1 MFIFLYS
8 FILPIVPLSNSLST
22 HSLKPPRLCLT
33 FSQNSLKLNLSNS
46 HISVS
51 PLPTRLNP
59 QCHRPPK
66 LDATIL
72 PADPLHRTPKS
83 LINLKPTLPI
93 RLRPT
98 PLINFSDALN
108 FLKLTPLCPA
118 ATAADPR
125 LWLDSPSSNLS
136 LSSSSTCLGFLIW
149 VCVCIYKYRINKF

>member
-8 FILPIVPLSNSLST
+8 FILPIVSLSNSLST
-22 HSLKPPRLCLT
+22 HSLKLPPLCLT

-51 PLPTRLNP
+51 PLPARLNP

-72 PADPLHRTPKS
+72 PIDPLRRTPKS
-83 LINLKPTLPI
+83 LINLKPTPPI

-108 FLKLTPLCPA
+108 FLKLSPFCPA
-118 ATAADPR
+118 ATTADPR
-125 LWLDSPSSNLS
+125 L
-136 LSSSSTCLGFLIW
+136 
-149 VCVCIYKYRINKF
+149 